1 MVESNKQLKS
11 RDIYLSQL
19 IEFKD
24 KEPIKVITG
33 IRRSGKSS
41 LLKLMQEHLL
51 DNGVKEKQ
59 IISMNFESFDFQ
71 SMNYTDLYE
80 YVKNRIVKGKRSY
93 LFFDELQRID
103 KWENAI
109 NAFRVDFDCDI
120 YITGSNSYLL
130 STEYS
135 TYLAGRYV
143 EIKMYPLSFKE
154 FIDFHGFKLV
164 EYKTLL
170 GNNKKRALNANDEIV
185 EINDLFD
192 AYLRYGGMPGI
203 MDIGLE
209 QNKVLT
215 LLDGVYSTVIIRDI
229 LQRHRKSQLSQISDT
244 ELLRKIVLFL
254 ADNIGNN
261 TSINSISN
269 VLLSQN
275 MLQQVQK
282 SSKPATKTISSY
294 VASLKESFL
303 FYEVKRFDI
312 KGKEYLSTLGK
323 YYIVDIG
330 LRNYLLGFRDRDKG
344 HILEN
349 IVYFEL
355 LRRGYDVCIG
365 KINDLEVDFIATKPD
380 EKIYIQVNQSMK
392 NESVRDRELNALQK
406 INNNYRKMIISLD
419 KLIDDEFNGI
429 EIVDLIEWLLK

>member
-1 MVESNKQLKS
+1 MVKSNKQLKS

-51 DNGVKEKQ
+51 DNGIKKKQ
-59 IISMNFESFDFQ
+59 IISMNFESFEFQ

-80 YVKNRIVKGKRSY
+80 YVKNRIAKGKRSY

-164 EYKTLL
+164 EYRTLL
-170 GNNKKRALNANDEIV
+170 GNNKKRVLNANNEIV

-203 MDIGLE
+203 TDIGLE

-215 LLDGVYSTVIIRDI
+215 LLDGIYSTVIIRDI

-275 MLQQVQK
+275 MLQQGQK

-380 EKIYIQVNQSMK
+380 EKIYIQVTQSMK